1 MEKTGQTRRGPGGK
15 QGGKRIAGKKRKR
28 LAGPAAAAL
37 GTGTALAGYVVLL
50 AGATALLLRG
60 VLPEESLAV
69 VTGVC
74 CLAAVLVGGS
84 VSAGRS
90 TWRPMSAATSV
101 GAVMAA
107 LLVVAGLAAPEPPD
121 WTGQGGALVLC
132 ALGGGVLAG
141 LLAARRAGKK
151 RRH

>member
-1 MEKTGQTRRGPGGK
+1 MEKTGQARQGLGRK
-15 QGGKRIAGKKRKR
+15 QGGKRVAGKKRKR

-37 GTGTALAGYVVLL
+37 GTGAALAGYVVLL
-50 AGATALLLRG
+50 AGVTALLVRG
-60 VLPEESLAV
+60 VMPEGSLAV

-74 CLAAVLVGGS
+74 CLAAVLMGGT

-90 TWRPMSAATSV
+90 TWRPMSAALSV

-107 LLVVAGLAAPEPPD
+107 ILVVAGLSAPEPPN
-121 WTGQGGALVLC
+121 WAGQGGSLVLC
-132 ALGGGVLAG
+132 ALGGGALAG
-141 LLAARRAGKK
+141 LLASRRAGKK